1 MPPPSLLKFRT
12 DGNNN
17 KPKKQTAPSISP
29 QELKKLPEVKKAPKL
44 LKPLEKSKTD
54 RTSDSNSKHKKQ
66 PVAKSE
72 TPEKSTTPPSPN
84 FTKIQPTKIQPTKI
98 TPINGSNEKLFFENL
113 TTKQKNDPEFMK
125 RMFNSRLQLE
135 VKKFKDEINQLK
147 ATINQRDHKITKLN
161 SEIKSRDNQIRSLN
175 EELRID
181 KNMSEHHVRLI
192 TTENEEL
199 KRKITILQSKNNNS
213 ADKPTTDKTSLK
225 KTIFDDEEEKSVD
238 KSTSDNE
245 GESPESNE
253 LEVIDL
259 HDEDEIFKDDEQA
272 TVKEEK
278 AEVTKVD
285 STKKEKKKKKRK
297 NSDVQAN
304 SDQKLFAEQLPVKRP
319 RKVLDP
325 KLKYRDIFKA
335 IENTH
340 YFLSIY
346 SFQKFCCITRWFTP
360 TEEQLGI
367 FQIK

>member
-1 MPPPSLLKFRT
+1 
-12 DGNNN
+12 
-17 KPKKQTAPSISP
+17 
-29 QELKKLPEVKKAPKL
+29 
-44 LKPLEKSKTD
+44 
-54 RTSDSNSKHKKQ
+54 
-66 PVAKSE
+66 
-72 TPEKSTTPPSPN
+72 
-84 FTKIQPTKIQPTKI
+84 
-98 TPINGSNEKLFFENL
+98 
-113 TTKQKNDPEFMK
+113 
-125 RMFNSRLQLE
+125 MFNSRLQLE